1 MRILKEQ
8 GINGMSLVQHLEKAK
23 LSSLHYKLL
32 VVASLAYL
40 FTAMNTVLIAPALD
54 LIAEEFDLDPFRT
67 GLLISAFYIGMLVG
81 AITCGY
87 LSDKIGR
94 RAVMVLT
101 LVIHSLFTALFSFSP
116 NFNVAFIVRLIAGY
130 GAGGLLPLPGV
141 YIAEYSPAKYRGRF
155 LGIVETSWVFGAL
168 LASGLGL
175 YLIPNFGW
183 RSLFLSGLI
192 PLIIAP
198 VIAVSPESI
207 RYLEKKGDVGTALK
221 ILEKFKVK
229 PAPEEV
235 KVEKREEKISISEL
249 FSKEYLSRT
258 IVLWT
263 LWFVLVYTYHGIFI
277 WLKKFFINTG
287 LIPREQALL
296 FYFIVTTVQIP
307 GYLTATL
314 LLDKIGRKPVL
325 IIFLT
330 LSGLGCLGFSAAKDF
345 SSVLITSSVIS
356 FFNLGAWAGLYA
368 YTPELYPTR
377 IRGTGSGSA
386 ASCGRFGGILQ
397 GPITGIVVSSAGLFG
412 TFIKF
417 SILHWIAALVVLLL
431 GIETKGRVLE
441 DISK

>member
-1 MRILKEQ
+1 MTTWINILMRILKEQ

-155 LGIVETSWVFGAL
+155 LGIVETSWVLGAL

-175 YLIPNFGW
+175 YLIPNFG
-183 RSLFLSGLI
+183 
-192 PLIIAP
+192 
-198 VIAVSPESI
+198 
-207 RYLEKKGDVGTALK
+207 
-221 ILEKFKVK
+221 
-229 PAPEEV
+229 
-235 KVEKREEKISISEL
+235 
-249 FSKEYLSRT
+249 
-258 IVLWT
+258 
-263 LWFVLVYTYHGIFI
+263 
-277 WLKKFFINTG
+277 
-287 LIPREQALL
+287 
-296 FYFIVTTVQIP
+296 
-307 GYLTATL
+307 
-314 LLDKIGRKPVL
+314 
-325 IIFLT
+325 
-330 LSGLGCLGFSAAKDF
+330 
-345 SSVLITSSVIS
+345 
-356 FFNLGAWAGLYA
+356 
-368 YTPELYPTR
+368 
-377 IRGTGSGSA
+377 
-386 ASCGRFGGILQ
+386 
-397 GPITGIVVSSAGLFG
+397 
-412 TFIKF
+412 
-417 SILHWIAALVVLLL
+417 
-431 GIETKGRVLE
+431 
-441 DISK
+441 